1 MLGEV
6 KFVHSVSKGSKFNQ
20 IYIPKDME
28 SVFEAG
34 DMVEV
39 RLIEKKDRIFYSKN
53 LKDLSEFKRKIVEKV
68 FSILG
73 RLKEVERIFLFGS
86 FLTSKNEYHD
96 IDVLVISD
104 KKLIDSKVYDIL
116 NEEFDMKFH
125 IISIQKNKFEQ
136 LLKICPLM
144 RSMMF
149 YTISN
154 ERIEDL
160 PEREIDKKYLK
171 FLLMLPEDL
180 LEIKL
185 NSRVFYEVLRRL
197 IAIEEFISKGQID
210 PVKIDF
216 SLNKEI
222 GEVLLTKIK
231 ENSLIGARGIV
242 EARKFI
248 KIKLNKINSF
258 LKNE

>member
-136 LLKICPLM
+136 LLKICPLT
-144 RSMMF
+144 RSMIF
-149 YTISN
+149 YSVSN
-154 ERIEDL
+154 KNINDL
-160 PEREIDKKYLK
+160 TLYEIQKIRTPSGEPILTFRQVMAQKFDKPLILDIKS
-171 FLLMLPEDL
+171 EGIADL
-180 LEIKL
+180 LHNELSDKQQNYWL
-185 NSRVFYEVLRRL
+185 V
-197 IAIEEFISKGQID
+197 
-210 PVKIDF
+210 
-216 SLNKEI
+216 
-222 GEVLLTKIK
+222 
-231 ENSLIGARGIV
+231 NSLFPEELKRLKQLYPKL
-242 EARKFI
+242 EMSLQTYQHPFRTI
-248 KIKLNKINSF
+248 KTAKKNK
-258 LKNE
+258 